1 MPRTPDPDPHLPA
14 VLKLYEQRGRDG
26 LTTRAIAA
34 ELGIASKVRCTKL
47 LHQALAHLGLPPPHP
62 KSAAGSA
69 DEPILAVCR
78 ALITEKGLAEATYEA
93 AFAAVEAAGL
103 RCGWV
108 RLRRLMPL
116 ARAQLAP
123 KPGVGDGAER
133 APLESMRADGL
144 ITRAELAAAYGVTRW
159 SILDAVERGDLTPA
173 KREPSPHGGV
183 TELFDPEKVTR
194 LAEGYGVP
202 VDIGFRGRRGRPR
215 KPDVRR
221 RGAIDQATPQG

>member
-1 MPRTPDPDPHLPA
+1 MPRTADPDPHLPA
-14 VLKLYEQRGRDG
+14 VLELYKKHGREG

-34 ELGIASKVRCTKL
+34 ELGIKSKIRCTKL
-47 LHQALAHLGLPPPHP
+47 LHQALKQLGLPPPHP

-78 ALITEKGLAEATYEA
+78 ALIAEKGLADATYEA
-93 AFAAVEAAGL
+93 AYAAVEAAGL

-133 APLESMRADGL
+133 APLESMRLDGL

-159 SILDAVERGDLTPA
+159 SILDAVERGDLTPV
-173 KREPSPHGGV
+173 KTERSPGGKS
-183 TELFDPEKVTR
+183 TELYDPAKVTR

-202 VDIGFRGRRGRPR
+202 VDIGNPGRRGRAR
-215 KPDVRR
+215 K
-221 RGAIDQATPQG
+221 RG